1 MLNGYM
7 KEQGPALPWKSDKET
22 ENEKRRQEEEQK
34 RPKRLE
40 KANFSAA
47 YAWNGRILP
56 RRIVAA
62 AQALQKMP
70 LQVEILGF
78 LCVCHD
84 EFEARFGVAPHEF

>member
-1 MLNGYM
+1 MT
-7 KEQGPALPWKSDKET
+7 KKKAKKT
-22 ENEKRRQEEEQK
+22 KKRLKKGQK

-40 KANFSAA
+40 KANVSAA

-62 AQALQKMP
+62 ALALQKMP

-84 EFEARFGVAPHEF
+84 EFEARFGVATHEF